1 MPIYEYVCLNCN
13 YTFERFWHSIK
24 AAEEAGPPTCPSCHS
39 DATRRIVSQVA
50 VLGSIG
56 GLTPGEQAAA
66 KAQEER
72 LASVTPRDLINK
84 LQAGTKSQKSQ

>member
-13 YTFERFWHSIK
+13 HTFERFWHSIK
-24 AAEEAGPPTCPSCHS
+24 AAEEAGPPACPSCHS

>member
-1 MPIYEYVCLNCN
+1 MPIYEYVCLTCN
-13 YTFERFWHSIK
+13 HTFEHFWHSIK
-24 AAEEAGPPTCPSCHS
+24 AAEDASPPSCPSCHS
-39 DATRRIVSQVA
+39 SETRRRVSQVA

-72 LASVTPRDLINK
+72 MASVTPRELINK
-84 LQAGTKSQKSQ
+84 LQAGAQSPKSQ

>member
-13 YTFERFWHSIK
+13 HTFERFWHSIK
-24 AAEEAGPPTCPSCHS
+24 AAEEAGPPACPSCHS

-56 GLTPGEQAAA
+56 GLTPSEQAAA

-72 LASVTPRDLINK
+72 MASVTPRDLINK
-84 LQAGTKSQKSQ
+84 LQASTRSQKSQ